1 MLITASFAESVRT
14 RGKSHMKT
22 LCTHEDRSRSG
33 KFRLAGAGAEG
44 SYVSFS
50 HKHIESQM
58 PQADI
63 PFVLTK
69 DNNNT

>member
-1 MLITASFAESVRT
+1 
-14 RGKSHMKT
+14 MKT